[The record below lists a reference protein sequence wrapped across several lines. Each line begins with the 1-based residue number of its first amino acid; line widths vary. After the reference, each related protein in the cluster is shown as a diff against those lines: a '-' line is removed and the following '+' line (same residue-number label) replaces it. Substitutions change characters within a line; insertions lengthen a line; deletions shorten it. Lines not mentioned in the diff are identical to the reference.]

1 MTKNLPRT
9 PEELARY
16 LDTSIIKPD
25 VTAQE
30 VKEFIIKASR
40 YPFAAIAVDLAFT
53 DLAVKVLA
61 GTGIDVVTTVAYPL
75 GGLTTAVKLK
85 HAEMALEMGTDEID
99 VGMNIGALRSGEYA
113 AIEEEVSALAKL
125 ARGKI
130 VKMVIRCDG
139 LTDEEILQACKL
151 ARDGGANFV
160 KTNPGF
166 GSNTRLEDVQL
177 IRKHFKSEELKVMV
191 AGGAR
196 TWQQALDFLAAGAG
210 RVAASSPYHVLG
222 LKLSDL

>member
-1 MTKNLPRT
+1 MTKDLPQT

-25 VTAQE
+25 VTARE
-30 VKEFIIKASR
+30 VKKFLIESSR
-40 YPFAAIAVDLAFT
+40 YPFAAIAVDLVFT

-61 GTGIDVVTTVAYPL
+61 DTGVDVVTTIAYPL

-85 HAEMALEMGTDEID
+85 HAEIALAKGTHELD
-99 VGMNIGALRSGEYA
+99 VGMDIGALRSGEYA
-113 AIEEEVSALAKL
+113 AIGEEVAALVKIAK
-125 ARGKI
+125 GKI
-130 VKMVIRCDG
+130 VKMVLHCDG

-151 ARDGGANFV
+151 AREGGADFV

-166 GSNTRLEDVQL
+166 GANTELRDVQL
-177 IRKHFKSEELKVMV
+177 IREHFKADELKIMV

-196 TWQQALDFLAAGAG
+196 TRQQALDFLAAGAD
-210 RVAASSPYHVLG
+210 RVATSSPYHVLG
-222 LKLSDL
+222 VLLPE

>member
-1 MTKNLPRT
+1 MTKDLPQT

-30 VKEFIIKASR
+30 VKEFLIKASR
-40 YPFAAIAVDLAFT
+40 YPFAGIGVDLVFT

-61 GTGIDVVTTVAYPL
+61 DTGVDVVTTIAYPL

-85 HAEMALEMGTDEID
+85 HAEMALEKGTDEMD
-99 VGMNIGALRSGEYA
+99 VGMDIGALRSGEYA
-113 AIEEEVSALAKL
+113 AIEKEVAALVKL
-125 ARGKI
+125 AGGKI
-130 VKMVIRCDG
+130 VKMVIHCDG

-151 ARDGGANFV
+151 ARDGGADFV

-166 GSNTRLEDVQL
+166 GANTKLRDVQL
-177 IRKHFKSEELKVMV
+177 IREHFKAEELKIMV

-196 TWQQALDFLAAGAG
+196 TRQQTLDFLVAGAQ
-210 RVAASSPYHVLG
+210 RVATSVPYHVLG
-222 LKLSDL
+222 VMLPE